1 MYAIIAIFILVV
13 VFGLLQ
19 IRQKLRQAKRF
30 KALSQR
36 DSLTGLHNRLYFEGR
51 IQRELDAVN
60 LANREE
66 DNKRLA
72 VYLFDIDYFKKLNDS
87 YGHDIGDEV
96 LKEFARRVT
105 HALRERDML
114 VRWGGEEFLVVAK
127 VDDED
132 DFHNIA
138 QRIHKA
144 VTQKPFI
151 LPNGLELP
159 VTCTVGGVICPY
171 LTDMD
176 QVPHWRTLVQLADTA
191 MYLASHKVVIGGFA
205 LTKYPRKRWKKRCLT
220 KDSKALIS
228 TRV

>member
-1 MYAIIAIFILVV
+1 MV
-13 VFGLLQ
+13 
-19 IRQKLRQAKRF
+19 
-30 KALSQR
+30 
-36 DSLTGLHNRLYFEGR
+36 T
-51 IQRELDAVN
+51 
-60 LANREE
+60 
-66 DNKRLA
+66 
-72 VYLFDIDYFKKLNDS
+72 
-87 YGHDIGDEV
+87 IGDEV
-96 LKEFARRVT
+96 LKEFANRVT
-105 HALRERDML
+105 HALREQDML

-127 VDDED
+127 VYDED

-171 LTDMD
+171 LTDID
-176 QVPHWRTLVQLADTA
+176 QVPHWRTWCNWLIQLCI
-191 MYLASHKVVIGGFA
+191 MASHKVVIGGFA

-228 TRV
+228 TRVWNWKHQTTSNSLIV